1 MTTDAAATADGLVQ
15 KVSGDS
21 SSAEAIPVEISFE
34 IIRLFSEGL
43 YQSPHKAIEEL
54 VSNGFDAGA
63 LQVHIVTPRSVADD
77 PLGVDSLWVIDDG
90 CGMDAEGFARLWRVA
105 ESTKAQGEIVRGRPP
120 IGQFGIG
127 KLAAYVLA
135 RRLTHVSKRDGQYY
149 YASMDFRK
157 VEGKRQNDPNAQS
170 VAVDLHVVD
179 ESKARDLLAELELRA
194 PGAWEVLFG
203 DSAASSWTAAAL
215 SDFKKL
221 YEKFKPGVLG
231 WVLRTGLPLN
241 SDFRIFLN
249 GEELKSA
256 KENATLLHSAPVG
269 GPEDKVAEKL
279 GLAVTA
285 TGLKIPGLSGEVSG
299 RAALYEKPLQ
309 AGKSMQYGRS
319 NGFFIRVRGR
329 VINLED
335 ELFGLE
341 ALNHAAWS
349 RFALDVEADGLR
361 EHLLSSREGVRD
373 SPVLDVF
380 RDYLRAKFNEARNAF
395 NAENKTKLIGMD
407 LEQLLYG
414 ASPSVLGDPL
424 MSAVRQAISQQQQPS
439 HYISTPNHYPDEQR
453 ATWFEEF
460 ALGVMRQP
468 ILDVQVKNM
477 GPYDRLAEYD
487 TETRVLH
494 INSEHPFVA
503 KMLAHSKNQTPV
515 TLFATS
521 EILTDA
527 FLREGGIPPEVTAEV
542 FSLRDRA
549 MRQIAGDYGPDAAE
563 VLRHLSIADQDKDAL
578 EKAVGQAF
586 IVLGFEYERRGGNRG
601 GADGILD
608 ARLGK
613 SEIKLEDFRI
623 VYDAKT
629 TAGSSISVDKVHFD
643 ALWDFKTVESAQYG
657 FIIGKKFAGQDDDDS
672 AVNRRA
678 SQGREDRPMT
688 VMLTEHLRRLV
699 EIHYRFGVTLTQV
712 RDLFEQ
718 ALTVKEV
725 GAWLDALER
734 ELSESQPPVPL
745 KKLLKRLEECK
756 EDVLSQPNVRAA
768 RMMDA
773 RLKMYEPERLVA
785 ALQAVQTI
793 VGTRWIEVNK
803 TSGDVRMSHTAES
816 IITEVDRRLQ
826 DDLGLPAVVDEISES

>member
-1 MTTDAAATADGLVQ
+1 M
-15 KVSGDS
+15 
-21 SSAEAIPVEISFE
+21 
-34 IIRLFSEGL
+34 
-43 YQSPHKAIEEL
+43 
-54 VSNGFDAGA
+54 
-63 LQVHIVTPRSVADD
+63 
-77 PLGVDSLWVIDDG
+77 
-90 CGMDAEGFARLWRVA
+90 
-105 ESTKAQGEIVRGRPP
+105 
-120 IGQFGIG
+120 
-127 KLAAYVLA
+127 
-135 RRLTHVSKRDGQYY
+135 
-149 YASMDFRK
+149 
-157 VEGKRQNDPNAQS
+157 
-170 VAVDLHVVD
+170 
-179 ESKARDLLAELELRA
+179 
-194 PGAWEVLFG
+194 LFG
-203 DSAASSWTAAAL
+203 DNAAPTWTAAAL
-215 SDFKKL
+215 SDFKEL

-231 WVLRTGLPLN
+231 WVLRTGLPLQ

-256 KENATLLHSAPVG
+256 KENATLLHEAPVG
-269 GPEDKVAEKL
+269 TVADEVAARL
-279 GLAVTA
+279 ELEVTD
-285 TGLKIPGLSGEVSG
+285 TGLKIAGLSGEITG
-299 RAALYEKPLQ
+299 TAKLYEKPLQ

-349 RFALDVEADGLR
+349 RFALDIEVDGLR

-373 SPVLDVF
+373 SQVLDVL
-380 RDYLRAKFNEARNAF
+380 RDYLRSKFNEARKAF

-424 MSAVRQAISQQQQPS
+424 MSAVRQAISQEQQPS
-439 HYISTPNHYPDEQR
+439 HYISAPTHYPDEER
-453 ATWFEEF
+453 AAWFEEF

-468 ILDVQVKNM
+468 VLDVQVHKM
-477 GPYDRLAEYD
+477 GPYDRLAEYE
-487 TETRVLH
+487 TQTRVLH
-494 INSEHPFVA
+494 INEEHPFVA

-549 MRQIAGDYGPDAAE
+549 LRQIAGDYGPDAAE

-586 IVLGFEYERRGGNRG
+586 IVLGFEYERRGGNKG

-643 ALWDFKTVESAQYG
+643 ALWDFKNMESANYG
-657 FIIGKKFAGQDDDDS
+657 FIIGKRFAGQDDDDS

-688 VMLTEHLRRLV
+688 VMLTKHLRRLV
-699 EIHYRFGVTLTQV
+699 ELHYRFGVTLTQV
-712 RDLFEQ
+712 RDLFDK

-725 GAWLDALER
+725 GYWLDDLER

-756 EDVLSQPNVRAA
+756 GDVLSQPNVRAV
-768 RMMDA
+768 RMIDP

-826 DDLGLPAVVDEISES
+826 DDLGLPAVVDEIPES